1 MAIDISADV
10 FDAVYR
16 AVAAEHEGVFGSSE
30 YVDMPPSLPAFSLV
44 CVSDTYAQR
53 TQDSSGR
60 ERYVTLL
67 YEANAYSDKEQ
78 GASEEARAII
88 DCVCDAML
96 RLGFTRSYR
105 NDAPNLNPAIK
116 RHLARFSA
124 TVEES
129 VDGVNHIYR

>member
-16 AVAAEHEGVFGSSE
+16 AVVAKHGMVFGSSE
-30 YVDMPPSLPAFSLV
+30 TVDAPPSFPAFSLV
-44 CVSDTYAQR
+44 CVMDTYALD

-60 ERYVTLL
+60 ERFTTLL
-67 YEANAYSDKEQ
+67 YEANAYSDREQ
-78 GASEEARAII
+78 GASEEAKAIL
-88 DCVCDAML
+88 DTVCDAMVG
-96 RLGFTRSYR
+96 LGFTRSYR
-105 NDAPNLNPAIK
+105 NEAYNENPAIK

-129 VDGVNHIYR
+129 VDGINHIYR